1 MIYTNVKDNSK
12 LGIILFYFLAI
23 FALLSHPKDTESLT
37 GIIGTV
43 TFVLTPFLVVFLFI
57 YLIFFY
63 F

>member
-37 GIIGTV
+37 AIIGTV
-43 TFVLTPFLVVFLFI
+43 TFVLTPFLVVFFI
-57 YLIFFY
+57 YLFIFF
-63 F
+63 

>member
-23 FALLSHPKDTESLT
+23 FVLLSHPKDTESLT

-43 TFVLTPFLVVFLFI
+43 TFVLTPFLVVFYFLF
-57 YLIFFY
+57 FF
-63 F
+63 